1 MYKINSKT
9 KLSKGFTLL
18 ELLVVIVIIGLLT
31 IIVIASVNS
40 ARAKGRDTKK
50 ITEFKSMQNALQI
63 YFSTNGYYPQSCT
76 TVAGGCTSLV
86 PSLISKVPD
95 GIDYTGLDTISTGK
109 CRAYHM
115 GVTLET
121 NNKVLSTDKDMTS
134 NATGLAASGYS
145 NLCGNTFAGSTIRGA
160 GDNQS
165 CRSTD
170 TTPGTKCYD
179 VVP

>member
-18 ELLVVIVIIGLLT
+18 ELLIVIVIVGFLAA
-31 IIVIASVNS
+31 IIIASVNS
-40 ARAKGRDTKK
+40 ARARGRDTKK
-50 ITEFKSMQNALQI
+50 ITEMKSMQNALQI
-63 YFSTNGYYPQSCT
+63 YFSTNGYYPQTCTGASC
-76 TVAGGCTSLV
+76 VLV

-95 GIDYTGLDTISTGK
+95 GVDYTGLDTISTGK

-134 NATGLAASGYS
+134 STAANLSVNGFS
-145 NLCGNTFAGSTIRGA
+145 NLCGNNPPSTYAIRGA

-170 TTPGTKCYD
+170 TTLGNKCYD
-179 VVP
+179 IVP